1 MPAMSYSDRLTN
13 LDLRSLEY
21 RRLYFDL
28 VMCFKIVKKLVDLD
42 ASAFF
47 NINVSPYCTRGN
59 TIKLSPVS
67 LPRHNFR
74 SNFFSV
80 RVIPIWNSLPDT
92 VVTATTE
99 HIFRSRLVNVNLSIF
114 CKCYPY

>member
-13 LDLRSLEY
+13 LDLHSLEY

-47 NINVSPYCTRGN
+47 NINVSPYSTRGN
-59 TIKLSPVS
+59 SIKLSPRIFTTSQFS
-67 LPRHNFR
+67 LQF
-74 SNFFSV
+74 
-80 RVIPIWNSLPDT
+80 L
-92 VVTATTE
+92 
-99 HIFRSRLVNVNLSIF
+99 F
-114 CKCYPY
+114 C